1 MAYFAIDT
9 ETTGLPKTRAKPSSK
24 NIHLYD
30 ECRMLSFAVVE
41 YSHDHR
47 ELAAHHFLI
56 YPSDF
61 EVKCTEI
68 HGITEENAKKMELLL
83 KIFIPCFIVW
93 LIML

>member
-30 ECRMLSFAVVE
+30 ECRMLSFAIVE
-41 YSHDHR
+41 YSQEHK

-68 HGITEENAKKMELLL
+68 HGITEENAKK
-83 KIFIPCFIVW
+83 KWNYF
-93 LIML
+93 